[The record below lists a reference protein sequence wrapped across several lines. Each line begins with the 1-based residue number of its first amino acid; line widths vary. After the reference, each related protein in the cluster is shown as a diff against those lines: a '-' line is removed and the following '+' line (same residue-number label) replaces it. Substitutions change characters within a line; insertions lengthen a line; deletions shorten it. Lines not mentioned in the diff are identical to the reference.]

1 MTCVCGLYI
10 VLIQCML
17 IHTKLKAK
25 FFFFLNVAY
34 VSEPILELQSYRVF
48 EKGNAPTE
56 KRINVVAKHE

>member
-1 MTCVCGLYI
+1 
-10 VLIQCML
+10 ML

-25 FFFFLNVAY
+25 IFYFFLNVAY

-48 EKGNAPTE
+48 EKGNAPAE